1 MGKGKNGLHFK
12 EKQVQPRIR
21 FPQPIENR
29 SSSQINLI
37 TRDYPKKR
45 YSRLLRRLRA
55 AIPTLTNLFYYKR
68 R

>member
-21 FPQPIENR
+21 FPQPIENH

-37 TRDYPKKR
+37 TRDYP
-45 YSRLLRRLRA
+45 
-55 AIPTLTNLFYYKR
+55 
-68 R
+68 